1 MDILIVEDEPLAVQ
15 KLVKLLNLADPASRV
30 IGVTDGIESTVDWL
44 NTHPLPDLIL
54 MDIELSDG
62 QSFEIFNLVSI
73 ECPVVFT
80 TSYDE
85 FAVKSFQVNRFDYLL
100 KPIKKD
106 DLEKVLGKYSHSR
119 STKVTSTEIGYLI
132 EDLRK
137 QARQP
142 EFRSQFLAKYHQ
154 QLISVDASDVS
165 YFYEKE
171 GTTYLYSRDK
181 NRYVVDYSL
190 DILEEFLEPNHFFRI
205 NDQFIVEVRAVSQ
218 IHSYLNGQL
227 KVDLDSGGIAQDI
240 AVSRDRIKD
249 FKEWIGR

>member
-15 KLVKLLNLADPASRV
+15 KLVKLLNQVAPTTRI

-44 NTHPLPDLIL
+44 NAHPLPELIL

-85 FAVKSFQVNRFDYLL
+85 FAVKSFQANRFDYLL

-106 DLEKVLGKYSHSR
+106 DLAQIMAKYSQLR
-119 STKVTSTEIGYLI
+119 SPKVTSTDIGFLVD
-132 EDLRK
+132 DLRK
-137 QARQP
+137 QTRQP

-154 QLISVDASDVS
+154 QLLSVDASEVS
-165 YFYEKE
+165 YFYAKD
-171 GTTYLYSRDK
+171 GTTYLYGRDR
-181 NRYVVDYSL
+181 NRYVVDHSL
-190 DILEEFLEPNHFFRI
+190 DVLEEFLEPRCFFRI
-205 NDQFIVEVRAVSQ
+205 NDQFIVEIRAVLQ
-218 IHSYLNGQL
+218 IHSYLTGQL

-240 AVSRDRIKD
+240 IVDRDRSRD